1 MAWHGMDCS
10 RVGDTRASAPS
21 SPRPCPGAVAH
32 AAASHLAARRGA
44 ARRAGVWEFG
54 FISAHTILAHGERK
68 SSGVYVLG
76 YTCQLAIPGRVTLTR
91 PRVSS
96 IACLNPIH
104 SPESRLQQTVNQ
116 EEVVGGKRQRNSS
129 CKYTPPRSSRRRTG
143 HKDLHL
149 PRSGTRNQQEIVWPR
164 RRDLAR
170 TGGGPLELTAE
181 PEEYHVAGPE
191 RW

>member
-10 RVGDTRASAPS
+10 RIGNTRASAPS

-32 AAASHLAARRGA
+32 AAASHLAARARRGA
-44 ARRAGVWEFG
+44 ARRGLGVWFHFSTYYPG
-54 FISAHTILAHGERK
+54 TRGKKIFRGLCSWLYLSASYPRSRNLDAPSRVVYSLPESDTL
-68 SSGVYVLG
+68 SGVQ
-76 YTCQLAIPGRVTLTR
+76 TPTNRQSRR
-91 PRVSS
+91 SS
-96 IACLNPIH
+96 
-104 SPESRLQQTVNQ
+104 R
-116 EEVVGGKRQRNSS
+116 GKKRQRNSS

-149 PRSGTRNQQEIVWPR
+149 PRSGTRNQREIVWPR

-170 TGGGPLELTAE
+170 TGGPLELTAE